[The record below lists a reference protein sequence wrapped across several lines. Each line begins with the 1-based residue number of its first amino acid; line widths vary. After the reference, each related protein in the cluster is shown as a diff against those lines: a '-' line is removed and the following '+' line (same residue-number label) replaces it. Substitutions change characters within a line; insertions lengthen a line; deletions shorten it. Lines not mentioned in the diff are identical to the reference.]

1 MSQLWHP
8 LVVHFPIAL
17 WITSALFDLLYLW
30 RGEAFHAR
38 AAKVLIGLGLLGA
51 LVAVGTGYLDLGRF
65 SPEELG
71 PAFLGLHR
79 THQAF
84 AVAATLTYAASFAVR
99 LRRTPGRGVVALL
112 ALTGAVLIGWAAW
125 LGGELRMR
133 M

>member
-17 WITSALFDLLYLW
+17 WITSGLFDLLYLW
-30 RGEAFHAR
+30 RGDAFHAR
-38 AAKVLIGLGLLGA
+38 AAKVLIGLGLIGA
-51 LVAVGTGYLDLGRF
+51 LAAVGTGFLDIGRF

-71 PAFLGLHR
+71 PAFLGQHR

-84 AVAATLTYAASFAVR
+84 AVAATLTYAVSFALR
-99 LRRTPGRGVVALL
+99 LRRIPGRGAVTLL
-112 ALTGAVLIGWAAW
+112 ALVGAVLIGWTGW
-125 LGGELRMR
+125 VGGELRMG